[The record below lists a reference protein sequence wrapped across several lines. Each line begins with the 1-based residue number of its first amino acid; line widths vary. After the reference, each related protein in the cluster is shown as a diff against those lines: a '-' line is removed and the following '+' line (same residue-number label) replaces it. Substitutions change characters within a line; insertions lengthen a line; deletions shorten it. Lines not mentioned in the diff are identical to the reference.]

1 MFLGFSVA
9 RPQHSWALG
18 LLGSWAPGLLG
29 SWLLGSCVPGFQ
41 NSWLLSSELPPTSR
55 PVGEELCSSGPLFWS
70 SLSIHPL
77 CPLRMAMITSGYLD
91 NSGKCPH
98 SESLN
103 LHLPSHMR
111 WCVYRCWEASPNFHA
126 LFWVWRNR
134 KISSFPHCYN
144 KIPRKSNIREVFCLT
159 FLRSW
164 WESHGSRKRRLVM
177 LNLQS
182 GSRGRQMLIFS
193 FPSRSSAHGM
203 TPSIAI

>member
-9 RPQHSWALG
+9 RPQHSWSPG
-18 LLGSWAPGLLG
+18 LPGSWDPVFLASRTLGFSAPSSLQLPGQ
-29 SWLLGSCVPGFQ
+29 WENSCVP
-41 NSWLLSSELPPTSR
+41 P
-55 PVGEELCSSGPLFWS
+55 GPLFWS
-70 SLSIHPL
+70 PLSIHPL
-77 CPLRMAMITSGYLD
+77 CPLRVAVITSGYLD

-98 SESLN
+98 LESLN

-111 WCVYRCWEASPNFHA
+111 WCIYRCWEASPNFHA
-126 LFWVWRNR
+126 PFWIWRNR
-134 KISSFPHCYN
+134 KMSYFPHCYN
-144 KIPRKSNIREVFCLT
+144 KIPRKSNTREVFCLT

-164 WESHGSRKRRLVM
+164 WESQGSGNRRLVM

-203 TPSIAI
+203 TPSISI